1 MNSTPSKTFYT
12 FQNIIDQV
20 DIILEQIKHKN
31 FDAVIGIQRGGLIHA
46 VMLSHSL
53 DIPMHTLVCSLRD
66 HKEDIENVNLPIG
79 ITNKVGDPKRK
90 LKYLV
95 IDDINDTGQTFIRL

>member
-1 MNSTPSKTFYT
+1 
-12 FQNIIDQV
+12 
-20 DIILEQIKHKN
+20 
-31 FDAVIGIQRGGLIHA
+31 
-46 VMLSHSL
+46 
-53 DIPMHTLVCSLRD
+53 MHTLVCSLRD

-95 IDDINDTGQTFIRL
+95 IDDINDTGQTFIKLSKKLKDYDVEWATLFNNKPSKFKVNYYAKLIDKSVDPTWIDYPWEPDKYSK